1 MIDIQSYFMSLK
13 ASWVSRLVS
22 NQLVNWKVIP
32 CKYFAKLGKKW
43 LVFSQNLDNITV
55 NKYAKQ
61 IPEFYGEVLRS
72 WNKIGIFCFNYI
84 YPSFGIAFFM
94 MVNSVIQLDLL
105 FKWFKI
111 KLCDI
116 SPFSSKISFT

>member
-13 ASWVSRLVS
+13 ASWVSRLVN

-43 LVFSQNLDNITV
+43 FIIVFSQNLDNITV
-55 NKYAKQ
+55 NKYDKQ

-72 WNKIGIFCFNYI
+72 WDKIGGGQTRTRLNLQTSENKLYGETNISSLI
-84 YPSFGIAFFM
+84 T
-94 MVNSVIQLDLL
+94 
-105 FKWFKI
+105 
-111 KLCDI
+111 KLCCLI
-116 SPFSSKISFT
+116 IG